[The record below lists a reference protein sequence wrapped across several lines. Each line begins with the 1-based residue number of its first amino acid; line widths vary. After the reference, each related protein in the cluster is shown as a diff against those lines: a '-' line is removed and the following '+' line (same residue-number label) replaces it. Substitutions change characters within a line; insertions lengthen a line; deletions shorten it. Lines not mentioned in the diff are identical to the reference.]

1 MEFPSE
7 IKPALWGAAGG
18 AILLAIVG
26 FTWGGWMTTSAAN
39 KLADQRADV
48 AVVAILTIPAE
59 RRRDRELGDSE
70 KDLIELGAGQFR
82 GEGRLGN
89 PSGSQLP
96 RLRSG
101 AGMCGKAGPSQK
113 RGPVIPVATLA

>member
-7 IKPALWGAAGG
+7 VKPALWGAAGG

-48 AVVAILTIPAE
+48 AVAHQSQGVTGQQARHLGRHPALGPAIGIDHDFV
-59 RRRDRELGDSE
+59 RRRHVDRHPLHSSASIRLATCDGDTS
-70 KDLIELGAGQFR
+70 
-82 GEGRLGN
+82 
-89 PSGSQLP
+89 SVST
-96 RLRSG
+96 
-101 AGMCGKAGPSQK
+101 K
-113 RGPVIPVATLA
+113 RFAFS